1 MENLKKQQ
9 QHWRWCVFRYSC
21 GSSVH
26 PTSWISEIPTFLH
39 PYDCVFTSQRCYIS
53 SAASALSSYSD
64 QIARGKTAAQAV
76 FSSPLALLDY
86 PRTWQ
91 ETAQRSLISTLTV
104 GSFCS
109 VWMALLELVGFPS
122 HWKIP
127 RFFFLANTVCPFIK
141 CLSSS
146 DVASQMRF
154 ADLWSNCAGKAE
166 ATFCNGMSSRF
177 RQALGS
183 ALPLKLI

>member
-1 MENLKKQQ
+1 M
-9 QHWRWCVFRYSC
+9 WFF
-21 GSSVH
+21 GSSH
-26 PTSWISEIPTFLH
+26 SRISEIQTFLH
-39 PYDCVFTSQRCYIS
+39 PYNCVFISQCRYIS

-64 QIARGKTAAQAV
+64 QIARGKTATQAA

-127 RFFFLANTVCPFIK
+127 RFFFLANMVVPLSNVCLLRMWLRKWGLQTSGPIVPGK
-141 CLSSS
+141 RKLLSVMEFHHVSG
-146 DVASQMRF
+146 RH
-154 ADLWSNCAGKAE
+154 
-166 ATFCNGMSSRF
+166 
-177 RQALGS
+177 
-183 ALPLKLI
+183 LKVPDHLSLFK